1 MVTRLRPY
9 LLIAPA
15 VLVLSAFFLFPGMF
29 NFGLSFSKISL
40 FELRQGGTYI
50 GLGNYI
56 ELLQDERFY
65 LSLGNTVVWLTMG
78 TVLVRLVLGF
88 GLALLVNSPVLR
100 RLRLAGVARGM
111 LLIPWVTPPVVAV
124 AAWKWLLHGRFGAV
138 NQVLVDIGII
148 NQGIPFLV
156 QTSTVWFAIGII
168 IVWREV
174 PFVSISI
181 LAGLQGIPTELYE
194 SVRVEG
200 ASSWQTFRFLT
211 LPLLRPVVAI
221 TTMLTTIWTFNN
233 FLYVW
238 LTTRG
243 GPGNFTQVLATEMYT
258 QAFTNYRLGYGA
270 TIGVMMTLIMIVFA
284 VIYFTRFS
292 RKDLE
297 L

>member
-1 MVTRLRPY
+1 MRLRPY

-15 VLVLSAFFLFPGMF
+15 VLVLSAFFLFPGFF
-29 NFGLSFSKISL
+29 NVGLSFLRISL

-50 GLGNYI
+50 GLGNYV

-65 LSLGNTVVWLTMG
+65 LSLGNTLFWLTAM
-78 TVLVRLVLGF
+78 TVIVRLVLGF
-88 GLALLVNSPVLR
+88 GLALLVNSPILR
-100 RLRLAGVARGM
+100 RLRLAGVARGL

-124 AAWKWLLHGRFGAV
+124 AAWQWLLHPRFGAV
-138 NQVLVDIGII
+138 NQVMVDLGIL
-148 NQGIPFLV
+148 NQGVPFLV
-156 QTSTVWFAIGII
+156 QTSTVWIAIGII

-200 ASSWQTFRFLT
+200 ASSIQTFRYLT
-211 LPLLRPVVAI
+211 LPLLRPVIAI

-270 TIGVMMTLIMIVFA
+270 AIGVMMTVIMILFA
-284 VIYFTRFS
+284 IVYFRTFS
-292 RKDLE
+292 QKDLE

>member
-1 MVTRLRPY
+1 VNRLRPY
-9 LLIAPA
+9 LLVAPA
-15 VLVLSAFFLFPGMF
+15 IIVLCAFFLFPGFF
-29 NFGLSFSKISL
+29 NIGLSFSRISL
-40 FELRQGGTYI
+40 FELRRGGTYI
-50 GLGNYI
+50 GLGNYV
-56 ELLQDERFY
+56 ELLQDQRFY
-65 LSLGNTVVWLTMG
+65 LALGNTVFWLTAV
-78 TVLVRLVLGF
+78 TVAVRLVLGF
-88 GLALLVNSPVLR
+88 ALALLVNSPILKK
-100 RLRLAGVARGM
+100 LHLGGPARGL

-124 AAWKWLLHGRFGAV
+124 AAWQWLLHARFGAV
-138 NQVLVDIGII
+138 NQVMVDIGVL

-174 PFVSISI
+174 PFVAISI

-200 ASSWQTFRFLT
+200 ASSFQTFRYLT
-211 LPLLRPVVAI
+211 LPLLRPVIAI

-270 TIGVMMTLIMIVFA
+270 AIGVMMTVIMIFFA
-284 VIYFTRFS
+284 IIYFARFS

>member
-1 MVTRLRPY
+1 MTRLRPY